1 MERRFIF
8 RRARPEDAGDI
19 VRLYN
24 SNPCFLERHLGCR
37 AVDGTFVL
45 QEWRQ
50 MKKEGFSTTVIADA
64 QTGAAVGFIDCRDSE
79 PVYLSLFLLDA
90 ALQGKGLGTELYREF
105 EEMQRRR
112 GRKGIRIDVVD
123 DYEGNLVPFWK
134 RRGFE
139 EGEEITLEWGGKA
152 SRARVMYR
160 DLI

>member
-1 MERRFIF
+1 MPGSGRH
-8 RRARPEDAGDI
+8 
-19 VRLYN
+19 VRSPRMAADEKGRVFHYGH
-24 SNPCFLERHLGCR
+24 RGC
-37 AVDGTFVL
+37 
-45 QEWRQ
+45 
-50 MKKEGFSTTVIADA
+50 AD
-64 QTGAAVGFIDCRDSE
+64 RDSE
-79 PVYLSLFLLDA
+79 PVYLSRFLLDA

-160 DLI
+160 NLI

>member
-1 MERRFIF
+1 MERRYIF

-64 QTGAAVGFIDCRDSE
+64 QTGAAVGFI
-79 PVYLSLFLLDA
+79 
-90 ALQGKGLGTELYREF
+90 
-105 EEMQRRR
+105 
-112 GRKGIRIDVVD
+112 VVD

>member
-1 MERRFIF
+1 MERRYIF

-90 ALQGKGLGTELYREF
+90 ALDKENR
-105 EEMQRRR
+105 
-112 GRKGIRIDVVD
+112 
-123 DYEGNLVPFWK
+123 P
-134 RRGFE
+134 
-139 EGEEITLEWGGKA
+139 
-152 SRARVMYR
+152 RVA
-160 DLI
+160 

>member
-1 MERRFIF
+1 MWRWGDRWNGDIYSAGHGPRTRGTLSGFTIPIPVF
-8 RRARPEDAGDI
+8 WSVIWDAGQWTA
-19 VRLYN
+19 R
-24 SNPCFLERHLGCR
+24 S
-37 AVDGTFVL
+37 
-45 QEWRQ
+45 
-50 MKKEGFSTTVIADA
+50 FSTTVIADA

>member
-1 MERRFIF
+1 M
-8 RRARPEDAGDI
+8 
-19 VRLYN
+19 
-24 SNPCFLERHLGCR
+24 GCR

-105 EEMQRRR
+105 EEMQR
-112 GRKGIRIDVVD
+112 GA
-123 DYEGNLVPFWK
+123 
-134 RRGFE
+134 
-139 EGEEITLEWGGKA
+139 KA
-152 SRARVMYR
+152 SESTWWTIMKGTLFRFGNGGALKKDKKSRWNGAARLPVPV
-160 DLI
+160 

>member
-1 MERRFIF
+1 MERRYIF

-37 AVDGTFVL
+37 AVDGTF
-45 QEWRQ
+45 
-50 MKKEGFSTTVIADA
+50 
-64 QTGAAVGFIDCRDSE
+64 
-79 PVYLSLFLLDA
+79 
-90 ALQGKGLGTELYREF
+90 
-105 EEMQRRR
+105 
-112 GRKGIRIDVVD
+112 

>member
-1 MERRFIF
+1 M
-8 RRARPEDAGDI
+8 
-19 VRLYN
+19 
-24 SNPCFLERHLGCR
+24 GCR

-50 MKKEGFSTTVIADA
+50 MKKEGFSTTV
-64 QTGAAVGFIDCRDSE
+64 
-79 PVYLSLFLLDA
+79 
-90 ALQGKGLGTELYREF
+90 
-105 EEMQRRR
+105 
-112 GRKGIRIDVVD
+112 
-123 DYEGNLVPFWK
+123 GNLVPFWK

>member
-1 MERRFIF
+1 MERRYIF

-79 PVYLSLFLLDA
+79 PVYLSLLLLDA

-105 EEMQRRR
+105 
-112 GRKGIRIDVVD
+112 
-123 DYEGNLVPFWK
+123 
-134 RRGFE
+134 
-139 EGEEITLEWGGKA
+139 
-152 SRARVMYR
+152 
-160 DLI
+160 

>member
-1 MERRFIF
+1 MERRYIF

-24 SNPCFLERHLGCR
+24 S
-37 AVDGTFVL
+37 
-45 QEWRQ
+45 
-50 MKKEGFSTTVIADA
+50 
-64 QTGAAVGFIDCRDSE
+64 
-79 PVYLSLFLLDA
+79 
-90 ALQGKGLGTELYREF
+90 
-105 EEMQRRR
+105 
-112 GRKGIRIDVVD
+112 
-123 DYEGNLVPFWK
+123 NLVPFWK

>member
-1 MERRFIF
+1 M
-8 RRARPEDAGDI
+8 
-19 VRLYN
+19 
-24 SNPCFLERHLGCR
+24 GCR

-105 EEMQRRR
+105 EEMQRRIQQEQ
-112 GRKGIRIDVVD
+112 RKINRLRIDVVD

>member
-1 MERRFIF
+1 M
-8 RRARPEDAGDI
+8 
-19 VRLYN
+19 
-24 SNPCFLERHLGCR
+24 GCR

-90 ALQGKGLGTELYREF
+90 TLQGKGLGTELYRKF
-105 EEMQRRR
+105 EEMQRRG

>member
-1 MERRFIF
+1 M
-8 RRARPEDAGDI
+8 
-19 VRLYN
+19 
-24 SNPCFLERHLGCR
+24 GCR

-64 QTGAAVGFIDCRDSE
+64 QTGAAVGFIDCRVSE

-112 GRKGIRIDVVD
+112 GAKASESTWWTIMKGT
-123 DYEGNLVPFWK
+123 LFPFWK